1 MIEQERILEYTACQQ
16 LPLVDKVPIDKVTGT
31 ETLNSQD
38 DYAEIKHRHYI
49 HDGIPAYTPLALPE
63 WVYLQD
69 TKVSLLTLS
78 ELHRQIAHTIR
89 RQQKRLIL
97 NVNVHC
103 INLCHKHEWLR
114 RFINQAPIVFCDG
127 FGVMLGARLLGHKI
141 PERITYADW
150 LWQLAEF
157 AVENDFSIF
166 CLGAKP
172 LVIEQAM
179 ARLQEANPNLNIA
192 GFHHGYFDKT
202 PGSAQNQAVIDLINQ
217 VQPDILL
224 VGFGMPLQ
232 ERWLH
237 DCWQEIDAN
246 VALTGGAVF
255 DYVSGDLKR
264 APAWVLKMNMEWVG
278 RLLIEPRRLSGRYL
292 VGNPLFMLRI
302 LKELV
307 SCRWTHNHLLSLDD

>member
-1 MIEQERILEYTACQQ
+1 MIEQDQILEYTACQQ
-16 LPLVDKVPIDKVTGT
+16 SPVIDKEQST
-31 ETLNSQD
+31 EKLNGQD
-38 DYAEIKHRHYI
+38 NYADIRHRRYTS
-49 HDGIPAYTPLALPE
+49 DDSSAYTPLALPE
-63 WVYLQD
+63 CVYVQD
-69 TKVSLLTLS
+69 VKVSILTIP
-78 ELHRQIAHTIR
+78 ELHKQIAYTIQQ
-89 RQQKRLIL
+89 QQKRLIL

-114 RFINQAPIVFCDG
+114 GFINQAPIVFCDG
-127 FGVMLGARLLGHKI
+127 SGIMLGARLLGYKI

-157 AVENDFSIF
+157 AVENDLSIF

-172 LVIEQAM
+172 EVIEQATTK
-179 ARLQEANPNLNIA
+179 LKDANPKLNIA

-202 PGSAQNQAVIDLINQ
+202 PDSVQNQEVIDLINR
-217 VQPDILL
+217 VQPDILI

-237 DCWQEIDAN
+237 DYWSEIDAK
-246 VALTGGAVF
+246 VALTGGATF

-264 APAWVLKMNMEWVG
+264 APAWLRKMNMEWLG

-292 VGNPLFMLRI
+292 LGNPLFLWRI
-302 LKELV
+302 FKELL
-307 SCRWTHNHLLSLDD
+307 SRRWAANHLLPLDD